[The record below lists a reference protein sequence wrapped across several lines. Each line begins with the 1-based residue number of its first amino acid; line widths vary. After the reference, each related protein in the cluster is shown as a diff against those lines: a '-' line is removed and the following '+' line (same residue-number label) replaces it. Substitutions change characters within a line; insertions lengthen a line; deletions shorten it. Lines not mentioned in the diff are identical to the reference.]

1 MFCLSPISVAAF
13 VFSSKVSMPFLIICW
28 IKPMDI
34 RLLFTKS
41 FRGRT
46 FSFSV
51 VACLF
56 LRHVYPKFVEIWLQ
70 NLIDIIWNHSFK
82 SPAIVW
88 REAIFWGKSK
98 LSALGFTSNP
108 HYSYMYVFSRWI
120 ALILPE
126 ITKEQD
132 ETQKFLC
139 VWIYFQSS
147 A

>member
-1 MFCLSPISVAAF
+1 
-13 VFSSKVSMPFLIICW
+13 
-28 IKPMDI
+28 MDI

-82 SPAIVW
+82 SPVIVW
-88 REAIFWGKSK
+88 REAIFWGKIK

-108 HYSYMYVFSRWI
+108 YLSYMYVFFQVDSTYI
-120 ALILPE
+120 AGDYEGARRNSKISLCLNLLSILCLVSLAAYV
-126 ITKEQD
+126 
-132 ETQKFLC
+132 F
-139 VWIYFQSS
+139 S
-147 A
+147 

>member
-1 MFCLSPISVAAF
+1 
-13 VFSSKVSMPFLIICW
+13 
-28 IKPMDI
+28 MDI

-88 REAIFWGKSK
+88 TEAILAGGGGSK

-108 HYSYMYVFSRWI
+108 H
-120 ALILPE
+120 
-126 ITKEQD
+126 
-132 ETQKFLC
+132 
-139 VWIYFQSS
+139 
-147 A
+147 